1 MHYTVDQLVILFFF
15 YSFVGWA
22 WETVYC
28 SLKEKKFQ
36 YRGFLYGPY
45 CPVYGF
51 AVTVVLMATQN
62 SGRRWWEIFV
72 IGFVVATVF
81 EYVASVFLQVCF
93 HLKLWDYSNLWGN
106 IQGRVAPAISLFW
119 GVAVDVLVLFI
130 QPPVMRLVEWIH
142 VNSGGLAASI
152 IIAVMGTDTIITV
165 VHVRQ
170 FQEHARELEAHID
183 AQRKRL
189 AEEAETDF
197 IRQHPGSVAKLEQLS
212 DFQDSVND
220 RVDQWRDKVVAEIR
234 QRKVRTPNWH
244 ERWMMKNYPHL
255 RFTKAPRIE
264 VLRSEL
270 LKKHPENHQ
279 SAKG

>member
-62 SGRRWWEIFV
+62 SGRRWWEIFL

-142 VNSGGLAASI
+142 VNSGGLAASV

-255 RFTKAPRIE
+255 HFTKAPRIE